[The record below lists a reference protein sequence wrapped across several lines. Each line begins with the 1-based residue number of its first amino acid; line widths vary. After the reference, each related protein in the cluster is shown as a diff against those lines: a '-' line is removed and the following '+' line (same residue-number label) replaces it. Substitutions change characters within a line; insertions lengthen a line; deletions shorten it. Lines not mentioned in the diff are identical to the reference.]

1 MQRIRIIDSHTGG
14 EPTRLVIGGF
24 PDLGQG
30 DMAERR
36 RLLGERHD
44 AWRAA
49 CILEPRGSDVLVGA
63 LLCAPVDPEACAGV
77 IFFNNSGYLGMCGHG
92 TIGLVASLAHLGRIG
107 PGVHRIETPVGEVEA
122 TLHEDGSVS
131 VRNVPAYR
139 YRRQVSVEV
148 PGIGRVSGDI
158 AWGGNWFFL
167 VAGHGQRIA
176 GDNLDALTAYTVAV
190 QQALEDQGIRGEDG
204 GAIDHIELFAD
215 DPHADSRN
223 FVLCPGKAYD
233 RSPCGTGT
241 SAKLACLAADGKL
254 LPGQPWRQASV
265 IGSQFEGGLRVA
277 RRPARRAHRA
287 DHPRPRPRQR
297 GSHPA
302 AGGRRSVRLG
312 HPPVNAEVIVVGAGI
327 VGSACAHELARRGL
341 DVLVLDSRRGG
352 ATAVGMGHLVA
363 MDDNPAELALSDYSI
378 QAWRA
383 WAADLPEDCA
393 YRNCGTLWLAA
404 DASELAEAER
414 KRQALQAAGVAC
426 RMLGAARLYALEP
439 ALRPGL
445 AGALEVSGDGILYA
459 PNAARWLLDQA
470 GPRLRRLY
478 AEVSEVDGSRLR
490 LADGRWLSAEAL
502 VLANGIHAGEL
513 CAELPIRPKKG
524 HLLITDRYPGPLR
537 HQLVELG
544 YVSSAHASSGT
555 SVAFNAQPRP
565 TGQVFLGSSRQFDTL
580 DPQVEGPVLARM
592 LRRALDYLPGL
603 AGLNAIR
610 AWTGFRAATPDGLP
624 LLGEHPAQPGLWL
637 AVGHE
642 GLGVTT
648 APGSAR
654 LLAAQLFGETPPLD
668 ATPYLPQR
676 FLSSSGSARP

>member
-1 MQRIRIIDSHTGG
+1 APAPARRAPRRLARRLHPRAARQRRTGRRPALRAG
-14 EPTRLVIGGF
+14 RSRSLCRSDLLQQQWLPRHVRPRHHRPGRLAGTPRADRSRRAPHRDTGRRGRGD
-24 PDLGQG
+24 PPRGRLGQRAQRAG
-30 DMAERR
+30 LPLPSPGQRRSARHRPGQRRHRLGRQLVLPGRRTRPAHRR
-36 RLLGERHD
+36 RQPRRPHRLHRRRPAGAGRPGHPRRGRRRHRSHRTVRRRSPRRQPQLRALSRQGLRPLALRHRHQRQAGLPGRRRQAAARPALAPGERD
-44 AWRAA
+44 RQ
-49 CILEPRGSDVLVGA
+49 PVRGA
-63 LLCAPVDPEACAGV
+63 LR
-77 IFFNNSGYLGMCGHG
+77 M
-92 TIGLVASLAHLGRIG
+92 
-107 PGVHRIETPVGEVEA
+107 
-122 TLHEDGSVS
+122 
-131 VRNVPAYR
+131 
-139 YRRQVSVEV
+139 
-148 PGIGRVSGDI
+148 
-158 AWGGNWFFL
+158 
-167 VAGHGQRIA
+167 
-176 GDNLDALTAYTVAV
+176 
-190 QQALEDQGIRGEDG
+190 
-204 GAIDHIELFAD
+204 
-215 DPHADSRN
+215 
-223 FVLCPGKAYD
+223 
-233 RSPCGTGT
+233 
-241 SAKLACLAADGKL
+241 
-254 LPGQPWRQASV
+254 
-265 IGSQFEGGLRVA
+265 A
-277 RRPARRAHRA
+277 RRPARRAYRA

-378 QAWRA
+378 QAWRT

-404 DASELAEAER
+404 DAAELAEAER
-414 KRQALQAAGVAC
+414 KRQALLAAGVAC
-426 RMLGAARLYALEP
+426 EMLDAARLRDLEP
-439 ALRPGL
+439 VLRPGL
-445 AGALEVSGDGILYA
+445 AGALKVPGDGILYA
-459 PNAARWLLDQA
+459 PNAARWLLERA
-470 GPRLRRLY
+470 GPRLRRLH

-524 HLLITDRYPGPLR
+524 HLLITDRYPGTLR

>member
-1 MQRIRIIDSHTGG
+1 M
-14 EPTRLVIGGF
+14 
-24 PDLGQG
+24 
-30 DMAERR
+30 
-36 RLLGERHD
+36 
-44 AWRAA
+44 
-49 CILEPRGSDVLVGA
+49 
-63 LLCAPVDPEACAGV
+63 
-77 IFFNNSGYLGMCGHG
+77 
-92 TIGLVASLAHLGRIG
+92 
-107 PGVHRIETPVGEVEA
+107 
-122 TLHEDGSVS
+122 
-131 VRNVPAYR
+131 
-139 YRRQVSVEV
+139 
-148 PGIGRVSGDI
+148 
-158 AWGGNWFFL
+158 
-167 VAGHGQRIA
+167 
-176 GDNLDALTAYTVAV
+176 
-190 QQALEDQGIRGEDG
+190 
-204 GAIDHIELFAD
+204 
-215 DPHADSRN
+215 
-223 FVLCPGKAYD
+223 
-233 RSPCGTGT
+233 
-241 SAKLACLAADGKL
+241 
-254 LPGQPWRQASV
+254 
-265 IGSQFEGGLRVA
+265 
-277 RRPARRAHRA
+277 
-287 DHPRPRPRQR
+287 
-297 GSHPA
+297 
-302 AGGRRSVRLG
+302 
-312 HPPVNAEVIVVGAGI
+312 VGAGI

-459 PNAARWLLDQA
+459 PAAARWLLDQA
-470 GPRLRRLY
+470 GPRLPAVRRSQRSGRQPPAPGRRPL
-478 AEVSEVDGSRLR
+478 AERRG
-490 LADGRWLSAEAL
+490 
-502 VLANGIHAGEL
+502 AGAGQRHP
-513 CAELPIRPKKG
+513 CRRAVRGLPIRPKKG
-524 HLLITDRYPGPLR
+524 HLLITDRYPGTLR

-637 AVGHE
+637 AVGH
-642 GLGVTT
+642 G
-648 APGSAR
+648 AWA
-654 LLAAQLFGETPPLD
+654 
-668 ATPYLPQR
+668 
-676 FLSSSGSARP
+676 